1 MKMISSA
8 KIKDCIKSSHFRFE
22 DVASGLGISR
32 RTLFRRLENNSLTIE
47 NLNVLLKILNVD
59 IKKFEE

>member
-1 MKMISSA
+1 MISSK

-22 DVASGLGISR
+22 DVANALNISR
-32 RTLFRRLENNSLTIE
+32 STLFRRLENNSLTVE